1 MDMTDSRNSFE
12 QNTTELLHNEI
23 RNVLLRYWRNIDRV
37 RLQFFH
43 IWLIIFSI
51 LQIGLI
57 NYLMLQ
63 TGKVNISIFSLILI
77 IVSSILIWLIYLPI
91 IIKLISLSMDQIILI
106 IIGAIEDANEA
117 ADRDNLSLRFNKA
130 VNRQIELQALKDRQD
145 QLLLSVIPAYLTEQV
160 SKTVMK
166 SFDNDDKEI
175 ESRNLFHEF
184 HVQYHANVSILFA
197 DIVNFTVLAGRLSA
211 NELVYTLNELYSKF
225 DQDAQKLQC
234 MRIKFLGDCYY
245 CVSGMPLNRP
255 NHADMCVIM
264 GLEMIKT
271 VKQVRKAT
279 GVDVN
284 MRIGVHTGSVLCG
297 VLGLRKWQFDIWSDD
312 VMLANRMETTGTPGA
327 VHITNTTKELL
338 LGQYNIIEAYSNDP
352 ILIALGQPTYYILPD
367 ETSAINRTTTYNRKM
382 IANDEQND
390 NLTISQTFKI
400 ASFKSK
406 ISKVAEYWGAE
417 TPFANLSRK
426 SLETDKHFAQNIK
439 RCISVYTNSKTTQSL
454 TLLEN
459 NLADYIVNSFF
470 DLLKYTKSMIAN
482 KGTPYLLFQ
491 FKQKTITNRI
501 SDCMILLLFGIP
513 LAISQIC
520 LLLAYQPRLLLL
532 QITQILILILSLVL
546 ITTIDI
552 YYAFAYRFLITL
564 SFFLTS
570 AIAIGPYLLSIFIND
585 ELSSLIWQPGC
596 IVHLAFIFLLHRN
609 LFIYQVILVFVD
621 FLCFIVSLCLFTIA
635 ETTTSEKSY
644 NILLIS
650 MNLIFEMLLIM
661 FIYWIRNYERNME
674 IACNASL
681 RDEEKTV
688 EELQNINKNLIENI
702 LPSHVAAKLLNSNQ
716 LTNKLYAQLHENVC
730 VMFASIPNYE
740 EFWGEWDRSKK
751 FECLRFLNE
760 IVCEFDKLLSEL
772 KFRNVEKIKTV
783 ASTYLAATGL
793 DEHELI
799 DTYEFIDANE
809 DELCKSKPDYISYR
823 NVILMV
829 EFAMEMN
836 NILRKL
842 NDHSFQNFELRVG
855 LNCGP
860 LIAGVI
866 GAQKPQYDIW
876 GDTVNLASR
885 MDTYGESGKIHM
897 TKAVGQ
903 LLQQSSL
910 PVTSRGF
917 MKVKG
922 VAEPIETF
930 FLEFKSAG
938 VLAKNCTNYLC

>member
-63 TGKVNISIFSLILI
+63 
-77 IVSSILIWLIYLPI
+77 
-91 IIKLISLSMDQIILI
+91 LISLSMDQIILI

-406 ISKVAEYWGAE
+406 ISK
-417 TPFANLSRK
+417 
-426 SLETDKHFAQNIK
+426 
-439 RCISVYTNSKTTQSL
+439 
-454 TLLEN
+454 
-459 NLADYIVNSFF
+459 
-470 DLLKYTKSMIAN
+470 
-482 KGTPYLLFQ
+482 
-491 FKQKTITNRI
+491 
-501 SDCMILLLFGIP
+501 
-513 LAISQIC
+513 
-520 LLLAYQPRLLLL
+520 
-532 QITQILILILSLVL
+532 
-546 ITTIDI
+546 
-552 YYAFAYRFLITL
+552 
-564 SFFLTS
+564 
-570 AIAIGPYLLSIFIND
+570 
-585 ELSSLIWQPGC
+585 
-596 IVHLAFIFLLHRN
+596 
-609 LFIYQVILVFVD
+609 
-621 FLCFIVSLCLFTIA
+621 
-635 ETTTSEKSY
+635 
-644 NILLIS
+644 
-650 MNLIFEMLLIM
+650 
-661 FIYWIRNYERNME
+661 RNYERNME

-799 DTYEFIDANE
+799 DTY
-809 DELCKSKPDYISYR
+809 SYR

>member
-1 MDMTDSRNSFE
+1 
-12 QNTTELLHNEI
+12 
-23 RNVLLRYWRNIDRV
+23 
-37 RLQFFH
+37 
-43 IWLIIFSI
+43 
-51 LQIGLI
+51 
-57 NYLMLQ
+57 
-63 TGKVNISIFSLILI
+63 
-77 IVSSILIWLIYLPI
+77 
-91 IIKLISLSMDQIILI
+91 MDQIILI

-145 QLLLSVIPAYLTEQV
+145 QLLLSVIPAYLTE
-160 SKTVMK
+160 
-166 SFDNDDKEI
+166 
-175 ESRNLFHEF
+175 
-184 HVQYHANVSILFA
+184 
-197 DIVNFTVLAGRLSA
+197 
-211 NELVYTLNELYSKF
+211 
-225 DQDAQKLQC
+225 QKLQC

-312 VMLANRMETTGTPGA
+312 VMLANRMETTGTPG
-327 VHITNTTKELL
+327 
-338 LGQYNIIEAYSNDP
+338 
-352 ILIALGQPTYYILPD
+352 
-367 ETSAINRTTTYNRKM
+367 
-382 IANDEQND
+382 
-390 NLTISQTFKI
+390 
-400 ASFKSK
+400 
-406 ISKVAEYWGAE
+406 
-417 TPFANLSRK
+417 
-426 SLETDKHFAQNIK
+426 
-439 RCISVYTNSKTTQSL
+439 
-454 TLLEN
+454 
-459 NLADYIVNSFF
+459 FF

-520 LLLAYQPRLLLL
+520 LLLAYQP
-532 QITQILILILSLVL
+532 
-546 ITTIDI
+546 
-552 YYAFAYRFLITL
+552 
-564 SFFLTS
+564 
-570 AIAIGPYLLSIFIND
+570 
-585 ELSSLIWQPGC
+585 
-596 IVHLAFIFLLHRN
+596 
-609 LFIYQVILVFVD
+609 
-621 FLCFIVSLCLFTIA
+621 
-635 ETTTSEKSY
+635 Y

-716 LTNKLYAQLHENVC
+716 LTNFKKKI
-730 VMFASIPNYE
+730 FFFSSIIN
-740 EFWGEWDRSKK
+740 
-751 FECLRFLNE
+751 L
-760 IVCEFDKLLSEL
+760 
-772 KFRNVEKIKTV
+772 
-783 ASTYLAATGL
+783 
-793 DEHELI
+793 
-799 DTYEFIDANE
+799 
-809 DELCKSKPDYISYR
+809 
-823 NVILMV
+823 
-829 EFAMEMN
+829 
-836 NILRKL
+836 
-842 NDHSFQNFELRVG
+842 G